1 MDPGVVDGVRCVKRN
16 GRLFF
21 MKPCSICSKDIVMSE
36 EIFLSGSNTM
46 HETCREI
53 EQSAIEQSAKR
64 RKLNEAEDAGSDK
77 ASSSE
82 AEHIEQ

>member
-1 MDPGVVDGVRCVKRN
+1 
-16 GRLFF
+16 
-21 MKPCSICSKDIVMSE
+21 MSE

-64 RKLNEAEDAGSDK
+64 RKLNKAEDAGSDK

-82 AEHIEQ
+82 ADHIEQ